1 MEKIAFLTFVL
12 CGALQVYAQVK
23 LSGKVTDDG
32 GRPIEFAS
40 VRIDGTAIGTNTD
53 TEGAYALSVPARDTV
68 MVVFSCIG
76 YSDVKRRL
84 VKPKGE
90 MTLNAK
96 LYEKT
101 QQLKDLEVTEFKKQT
116 NQMQTI
122 DATKL
127 KLTPD
132 ASATEAAA
140 HAPLTTR
147 RNFPLSAAVTA
158 TGPM

>member
-1 MEKIAFLTFVL
+1 MSQRIIKKIAFLTFVL

-101 QQLKDLEVTEFKKQT
+101 QQLKDLEVTEFKKQ
-116 NQMQTI
+116 
-122 DATKL
+122 L
-127 KLTPD
+127 
-132 ASATEAAA
+132 
-140 HAPLTTR
+140 
-147 RNFPLSAAVTA
+147 RNL
-158 TGPM
+158 MHY